1 MKKLKGNRYFLFAL
15 ILIVGGLI
23 GWLIKPS
30 QNTQED
36 KGDHQH
42 NESSQAEVWTCS
54 MHPQIRRN
62 GPGQCPICGM
72 DLIPLATGGNAG
84 EMDPM
89 AVSMSPTAMQLA
101 QVRVE
106 KVGRSAA
113 EKLVR
118 LNGKVQEDE
127 RLVFSQSSH
136 IPGRIERLAVNFT
149 GEFVTRGQPLAYIYS
164 PELVTAQEELFQ
176 AKKMRDTHPQLYAA
190 AKEKLK
196 NWKLTDAQI
205 QSMLES
211 EKARDEFPVVA
222 DISGYVIEK
231 NVNLG
236 DYIARGEPIYKI
248 AKLSKVWVLFDV
260 YESDMPWIKKGDKVS
275 FTVASDP
282 GEEYEG
288 KISYIDPVIDPQ
300 TRVAKARVEVNNKDL
315 KLKPEMFV
323 SGTVAAKIP
332 MKSDA
337 LIIPKTAVM
346 WTGER
351 SVVYVKSASAES
363 VSFMMREV
371 RLGPALGESFIVES
385 GLEDSEEIV
394 VNGTFSIDAAAQLAG
409 KPSMMNPEGGG
420 GNTMPGMPGMKMGPE
435 SNIKD
440 TQIKTEKFVEGKAYD
455 FRKQT
460 PDAFRKQLD
469 EVIDAYLNLK
479 EGLVAADK
487 NITAKYSSALLEA
500 LEKVNGD
507 LLKDGAA
514 KAFWNE
520 KKSFLMEHARLCK
533 EAPSIDGKRENFIYL
548 SEPLIKTVEAFGP
561 GNEKLYVDYCPMANN
576 NKGAYWL
583 SEIKEIR
590 NPFMEGKDML
600 TCGEVKKEIPAND

>member
-1 MKKLKGNRYFLFAL
+1 M
-15 ILIVGGLI
+15 
-23 GWLIKPS
+23 IKPS
-30 QNTQED
+30 QNTPED
-36 KGDHQH
+36 MGDHQH

-72 DLIPLATGGNAG
+72 DLIPLATAGNAG

-101 QVRVE
+101 QIRVE

-149 GEFVTRGQPLAYIYS
+149 GEFVTKGQPLAYIYS

-176 AKKMRDTHPQLYAA
+176 AKKMRETHPQLYAA

-205 QSMLES
+205 ESMLES

-260 YESDMPWIKKGDKVS
+260 YESDMPWIKRGDQVS

-300 TRVAKARVEVNNKDL
+300 TRVAKARLEVNNEGL

-332 MKSDA
+332 SKSDA
-337 LIIPKTAVM
+337 LVIPKTAVM

-385 GLEDSEEIV
+385 GLEEGEEIA

-420 GNTMPGMPGMKMGPE
+420 GNTMPGMPGMKMAPE

-440 TQIKTEKFVEGKAYD
+440 TQIKTERFVEGTAHD

-487 NITAKYSSALLEA
+487 NITAKYSSALLAA
-500 LEKVNGD
+500 LQKVNGD
-507 LLKDGAA
+507 LLKDGEA
-514 KAFWNE
+514 KAFWDE
-520 KKSFLMEHARLCK
+520 KKSFLMEHAQLCK
-533 EAPSIDGKRENFIYL
+533 EAPTIDGKRENFIYL

-583 SEIKEIR
+583 SETKEIR

>member
-1 MKKLKGNRYFLFAL
+1 M
-15 ILIVGGLI
+15 
-23 GWLIKPS
+23 IKPS
-30 QNTQED
+30 QNTPED
-36 KGDHQH
+36 MGDHQH

-72 DLIPLATGGNAG
+72 DLIPLATAGNAG

-101 QVRVE
+101 QIRVE

-149 GEFVTRGQPLAYIYS
+149 GEFVTKGQPLAYIYS

-176 AKKMRDTHPQLYAA
+176 AKKMRETHPQLYAA

-205 QSMLES
+205 ESMLES

-260 YESDMPWIKKGDKVS
+260 YESDMPWIKRGDQVS

-300 TRVAKARVEVNNKDL
+300 TRVAKARLEVNNEGL

-332 MKSDA
+332 SKLDA
-337 LIIPKTAVM
+337 LVIPKTAVM

-385 GLEDSEEIV
+385 GLEEGEEIA

-420 GNTMPGMPGMKMGPE
+420 GNTMPGMPGMKMAPE

-440 TQIKTEKFVEGKAYD
+440 TQIKTERFVEGTAHD

-487 NITAKYSSALLEA
+487 NITAKYSSALLAA
-500 LEKVNGD
+500 LQKVNGD
-507 LLKDGAA
+507 LLKDGEA
-514 KAFWNE
+514 KAFWDE
-520 KKSFLMEHARLCK
+520 KKSFLMEHAQLCK
-533 EAPSIDGKRENFIYL
+533 EAPTIDGKRENFIYL

-583 SEIKEIR
+583 SETKEIR